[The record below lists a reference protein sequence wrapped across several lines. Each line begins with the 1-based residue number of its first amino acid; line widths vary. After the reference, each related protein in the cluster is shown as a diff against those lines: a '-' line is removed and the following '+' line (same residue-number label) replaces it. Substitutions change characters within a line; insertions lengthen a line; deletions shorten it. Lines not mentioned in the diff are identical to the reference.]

1 LDIEDGGGGGGG
13 DAMLETT
20 NLKSSLAALHLAKTL
35 LEFGVVA
42 KPTSSPSRALMLDI
56 KFVS

>member
-1 LDIEDGGGGGGG
+1 LDIEDGGGGG

-35 LEFGVVA
+35 LEFEVEA

-56 KFVS
+56 KYVS